1 MKIIKIALFS
11 ALALVLLIAVSLAI
25 LLHFLDPNRQQA
37 KLARL
42 VQEKTGRELKIEG
55 ELSWGI
61 WPRLHLAGG
70 PITLSDAQG
79 FGPEPMLRLE
89 SFAISVATWPL
100 LRREVIIDTAT
111 IAGLRLNLA
120 RNQAGVGNWQD
131 LAADSSA
138 PPTDKTAKPGASGSL
153 PFATLILG
161 GVEIKEVEINWHD
174 AVSGRKSQLREF
186 NLKTDPLRFG
196 DPVPLHLSFT
206 VADNQPVLEAKA
218 SLATTLLY
226 DLAADRYAAQA
237 LTATVNLSGLTVP
250 GGRAPLTMNG
260 EFTLDR
266 KAGAAKLEQLRLEGL
281 GTLISGQ
288 LALADLNQPQPS
300 GQGQIKL
307 EIADLVRLL
316 AIFESPLAQ
325 QLSGVR
331 ERMVSLDTE
340 FNVVPGQGKL
350 NLPRME
356 ARLLGALITG
366 NLEASEV
373 NSRQPRVK
381 GGLKAEIPDLPA
393 LLAVA
398 SRLCPTAT
406 PQALA
411 SALASLKERGG
422 RLEAAFASEGAEVV
436 IPRLYLQGLTTRLE
450 SDWRLGNL
458 AAPKPT
464 LAGKID
470 LAGDDLVLLLK
481 VADAFKGTPQ
491 SRPAG
496 PAPFAAVGR
505 IEADLQKGEAR
516 ASDFRIKALDLEAK
530 LGLTAAKLNSTPE
543 FELALSLAP
552 FNLRRLMNLLAIPV
566 PSTRDDKAL
575 TSLALE
581 TTISGSPEKFR
592 FKPLDLRLDGSRL
605 QGEVA
610 INDLNRPDL
619 AFRLTL
625 DQLDL
630 DRYLPPESK
639 QAPPTPEAAAAG
651 VAILPVEQLRRLRLD
666 GELKA
671 GSLKIS
677 GLRLE
682 NLLFGIKAADG
693 RISARPLDAALYGG
707 KMNGGMAIDATGP
720 QPTITSE
727 NRLSGIQIGPLLRD
741 LTGQKEKLRGRADL
755 DYQLATSGNQTPA
768 LKANLNGEAKFNL
781 ADGAVVGV
789 NIGRLLRQAS
799 ALFQGRTLAAEEQEV
814 ATDFASLTGSA
825 QIKNGLVSNRDLSL
839 LSPLLRVSGE
849 GTANL
854 VSEEVNYLLTTT
866 VVATSKGQGGAE
878 LDLLRGIAIPIR
890 VSGTFSNLS
899 YRPDLGAA
907 GLNKLKDTVRQ
918 EGRKILEGI
927 LGGGQEKAP
936 ATEPA
941 PKPATP
947 EEKLQEG
954 LRKLFR

>member
-25 LLHFLDPNRQQA
+25 LLHFLDPNRQQE

-42 VQEKTGRELKIEG
+42 VQEKTGRELKVEG

-79 FGPEPMLRLE
+79 FGPEPMFRLE
-89 SFAISVATWPL
+89 NFAVSVATWPL
-100 LRREVIIDTAT
+100 LRREIIIDTAT
-111 IAGLRLNLA
+111 IAGLRLNLT
-120 RNQAGVGNWQD
+120 RNQAGIGNWQD
-131 LAADSSA
+131 LAADSPAS
-138 PPTDKTAKPGASGSL
+138 PTGKEAKSGAL
-153 PFATLILG
+153 PFAALILG
-161 GVEIKEVEINWHD
+161 GVEIKDVEINWQD

-196 DPVPLHLSFT
+196 DPVPLNLAFT
-206 VADNQPVLEAKA
+206 VADNQPLLEAKA
-218 SLATTLLY
+218 TLTTTLFY
-226 DLAADRYAAQA
+226 DLKADRYAAQA
-237 LTATVNLSGLTVP
+237 LAATVNLSGPTVP
-250 GGRAPLTMNG
+250 GGRAPLTING
-260 EFTLDR
+260 EFVLDR
-266 KAGAAKLEQLRLEGL
+266 KAGKAKLEQLRLEGL
-281 GTLISGQ
+281 GTLINGQ
-288 LALADLNQPQPS
+288 LTLADLNRPQPS

-316 AIFESPLAQ
+316 NIFEAPLAK

-331 ERMVSLDTE
+331 ERTVSLDTE
-340 FNVVPGQGKL
+340 FNVVPGQGSL

-356 ARLLGALITG
+356 ARLLGAIING

-373 NSRQPRVK
+373 NSRQPQVK

-393 LLAVA
+393 LLAIT
-398 SRLCPTAT
+398 SRLCPTAK
-406 PQALA
+406 PQVLA
-411 SALASLKERGG
+411 SALASLKDRGG
-422 RLEAAFASEGAEVV
+422 RLEAAFASEGAAVV
-436 IPRLYLQGLTTRLE
+436 IPRLSFQGLSTRLE
-450 SDWRLGNL
+450 SDWRLSNL
-458 AAPKPT
+458 EAPKPA

-481 VADAFKGTPQ
+481 VADAFRGAPQ
-491 SRPAG
+491 SRPVG
-496 PAPFAAVGR
+496 PAPFAVTGK
-505 IEADLQKGEAR
+505 IETDLQQGAAR
-516 ASDFRIKALDLEAK
+516 LTDFQVKALDMEAK
-530 LGLTAAKLNSTPE
+530 LGLTAGKINTTPE
-543 FELALSLAP
+543 FELTLSLAP

-566 PSTRDDKAL
+566 PSTRDNKAL

-592 FKPLDLRLDGSRL
+592 LKPLDLRLDGSRL

-610 INDLNRPDL
+610 INDLNQPDL
-619 AFRLTL
+619 AFKLAL

-651 VAILPVEQLRRLRLD
+651 VALLPVEQLRRLRLD

-682 NLLFGIKAADG
+682 NLLFGVKAADG
-693 RISARPLDAALYGG
+693 RINARPLEAALYGG

-727 NRLSGIQIGPLLRD
+727 NRLSGIRIAPLLRD
-741 LTGQKEKLRGRADL
+741 FTGQKEKLRGRADL

-768 LKANLNGEAKFNL
+768 MKANLNGEAKFNL
-781 ADGAVVGV
+781 TDGAVVGV

-799 ALFQGRTLAAEEQEV
+799 ALFQGHTLAAEQQEV
-814 ATDFASLTGSA
+814 ATDFASLTGSV
-825 QIKNGLVSNRDLSL
+825 QIKNGLTSNRDLNL
-839 LSPLLRVSGE
+839 MSPLLRVSGE

-854 VSEEVNYLLTTT
+854 VNEEVNYLLTTT

-907 GLNKLKDTVRQ
+907 GLNKLKDTVQQ
-918 EGRKILEGI
+918 EGLKLLEG
-927 LGGGQEKAP
+927 LLNGGREKTP
-936 ATEPA
+936 ATEPT